1 MVDPL
6 GGAAGGFDSVHHQ
19 VLKTT
24 SMAPPLGAL
33 LAGLTASITKVE
45 DDVDGGPPG
54 GCYRWVQQ
62 RPPLSLKTTSM
73 ACPLGVTTGGSNS
86 IHHRV

>member
-24 SMAPPLGAL
+24 SMAAPLGAL
-33 LAGLTASITKVE
+33 LAGLAASITEVE
-45 DDVDGGPPG
+45 DSVDGGPLG
-54 GCYRWVQQ
+54 G
-62 RPPLSLKTTSM
+62 
-73 ACPLGVTTGGSNS
+73 ATGGSNNV
-86 IHHRV
+86 HH

>member
-6 GGAAGGFDSVHHQ
+6 GGAAGGFDSVRHQ

-24 SMAPPLGAL
+24 SMAAPLGAL
-33 LAGLTASITKVE
+33 LAGLAASITEVE
-45 DDVDGGPPG
+45 DDVDGGPLG